1 MTDEAR
7 NEYAV
12 EMSRG
17 EQGWRVDIID
27 PQGAVAWSRPCR
39 DRSEAQTFASTVQQH
54 IFWLS
59 PAKFEEYYRLQD
71 ARA

>member
-12 EMSRG
+12 EMSRA
-17 EQGWRVDIID
+17 EHGWRVDIID
-27 PQGAVAWSRPCR
+27 PHGAVAWSRACR
-39 DRSEAQTFASTVQQH
+39 DRSEAQSFASTVQQH

-59 PAKFEEYYRLQD
+59 PTKFRHYYKLPEP
-71 ARA
+71 AS